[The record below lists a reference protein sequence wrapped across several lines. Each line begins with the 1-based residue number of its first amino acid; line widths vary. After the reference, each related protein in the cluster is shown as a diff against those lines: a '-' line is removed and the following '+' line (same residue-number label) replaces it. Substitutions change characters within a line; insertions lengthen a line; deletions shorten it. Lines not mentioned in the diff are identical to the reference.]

1 MTEPAHTQPKFSRRL
16 GNHSKFAGVALR
28 GTKICL
34 VNLGNQRRARPYRP
48 WEIESTARHEMN
60 HLFANQRV
68 GSRGWSWFLEA
79 IAENIE
85 QTVLPAS
92 SQMNVGEYRRY
103 LKGYH
108 STDASWAALTA
119 ERNNNDVDS
128 YRDYGDLLSSVVS
141 FMRAKY
147 GEDAVAK
154 VLRAAPG
161 RTVDESL
168 KHVFDKDVKQLEAEW
183 KQFYGIR

>member
-1 MTEPAHTQPKFSRRL
+1 
-16 GNHSKFAGVALR
+16 
-28 GTKICL
+28 
-34 VNLGNQRRARPYRP
+34 
-48 WEIESTARHEMN
+48 
-60 HLFANQRV
+60 
-68 GSRGWSWFLEA
+68 
-79 IAENIE
+79 
-85 QTVLPAS
+85 
-92 SQMNVGEYRRY
+92 MNVGEYRRY

-119 ERNNNDVDS
+119 ERNNNDVAS